1 MACFCGQ
8 FQTHLPLTFSRR
20 GREGGAGGAVARGG
34 EGAGESVEEGAG
46 RAVAGGAGIGVSGGE
61 FGLDL
66 IYHTANYRPGA
77 GLAFTAGLVTQFSV
91 LYSTALHKKYT
102 VLLLH
107 CVALHF
113 TACCMLLYYCTS
125 AVSEYE
131 SQIWPSLTLLNCN

>member
-91 LYSTALHKKYT
+91 LYSTALHTKYT
-102 VLLLH
+102 VLL
-107 CVALHF
+107 
-113 TACCMLLYYCTS
+113 
-125 AVSEYE
+125 
-131 SQIWPSLTLLNCN
+131 